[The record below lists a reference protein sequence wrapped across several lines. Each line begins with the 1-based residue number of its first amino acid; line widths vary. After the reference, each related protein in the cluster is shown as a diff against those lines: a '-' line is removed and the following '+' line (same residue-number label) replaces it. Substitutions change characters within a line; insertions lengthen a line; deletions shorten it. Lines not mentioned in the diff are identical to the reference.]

1 MNTTPKHIV
10 VLGAAESGVGAAIL
24 AATNGLTVFVSDA
37 GPIKDSAKME
47 LEHYAIDFEEHG
59 HTIDRV
65 LTADLIVKSPGIPES
80 AHIIKALRSAGVAIV
95 SEIEFETAYQIS
107 LIEDNRT
114 PSNIIEDVIYH
125 SVLEDMELFGESL
138 VHYLNTI

>member
-1 MNTTPKHIV
+1 M

-37 GPIKDSAKME
+37 GPIKDSAKMD
-47 LEHYAIDFEEHG
+47 LERYAIDFEEHG

-80 AHIIKALRSAGVAIV
+80 ANIIKILRSAGVAIV
-95 SEIEFETAYQIS
+95 SEIEFAKPFS
-107 LIEDNRT
+107 K
-114 PSNIIEDVIYH
+114 
-125 SVLEDMELFGESL
+125 GK
-138 VHYLNTI
+138 TINYKRF